1 MPHNNKEHIKPNLQ
15 GKRTGQIINDGDRVG
30 GQIVYGT
37 WEWNGKRW
45 IDITYDSDV
54 FSIDEDVDKSS
65 DNPSSSKNGV
75 AIFDSKLI
83 DDDSNPKDDDS
94 NPKDDDL
101 NSDGETPLGPA
112 PSIEITVKATK
123 DSAIFIDGEDTLFQT
138 SHTFNYTAKELL
150 TTKTFTVKGSE
161 SLISKDVYKVTAVQ
175 KSFRKEVRD
184 LDSKNGNGS
193 G

>member
-1 MPHNNKEHIKPNLQ
+1 MPHNNKEHIKPNRQ

-83 DDDSNPKDDDS
+83 DDDSNPKDDD
-94 NPKDDDL
+94 L
-101 NSDGETPLGPA
+101 NSDGETPLGP
-112 PSIEITVKATK
+112 
-123 DSAIFIDGEDTLFQT
+123 
-138 SHTFNYTAKELL
+138 
-150 TTKTFTVKGSE
+150 GSE
-161 SLISKDVYKVTAVQ
+161 Y
-175 KSFRKEVRD
+175 R
-184 LDSKNGNGS
+184 NNC
-193 G
+193 